1 MSKGLIV
8 TKIKINEKE
17 KEELNLLAKG
27 EMLPIVKTRVDKFGN
42 SHDIVYQRRITYSG
56 ARMRLR
62 ELYGGG
68 FCRKARVY
76 RSIKLV
82 IMLEIKTRRLAV

>member
-1 MSKGLIV
+1 MNKDPIV

-68 FCRKARVY
+68 FCTSVPGFTD
-76 RSIKLV
+76 L
-82 IMLEIKTRRLAV
+82 